1 MNSAEV
7 LIKFK
12 GDTQDAESKTKK
24 INTSLGELTKSF
36 TLASVAAKGITKAI
50 SLFTNGLDSAITRVD
65 TLNNFPKVMSN
76 LGIGAEESSEVIT
89 DLGEKLKG
97 LPTSL
102 DKAAM
107 SVQRL
112 TSKNGNVKESE
123 KIFLALNNAILAGG
137 GSADIQANAIEQ
149 MSQAY
154 AKGKPDMMEWRAM
167 MTAMPAQLKQ
177 VATAMGYVDAAELG
191 EAVRSKEG
199 AKEFARMIETMTQMN
214 ETGVAGFKS
223 FEEQARNATGGISTS
238 VVNMKTAITRGIGN
252 IITSVNESL
261 APFGGLSGV
270 LASIGKFGE
279 QAFTA
284 IGNVLGWVIPLL
296 ISFGSWIVQNKDWI
310 LAIIIPIGTFI
321 ASLTVLSKLATF
333 FTVTIPAIIASIK
346 TLFAI
351 LAANPIALVISAVA
365 ALVAGFIYLWNT
377 FEGFRNF
384 WINCWNAIKDAAIT
398 AGNYIKNSFAVVGNV
413 VNEKFSGLV
422 DGAKKAWSGIKN
434 AFGSVG
440 SFFKNTFS
448 NAWNSVKN
456 VFSSGG
462 VMFRGIS
469 EGIFNSFKNIVNHI
483 IYGINTVV
491 AVPFNTINNALNGLR
506 NIDLWGWKPFN
517 GLPRINTPQ
526 IPYLNVGT
534 NYVPDDTLAMIHE
547 GEAVIPKKFN
557 PYANS
562 GVSNRTLGAMQSGS
576 NRPII
581 NVYADFEMDPLGQVV
596 SKIKTFSGG
605 AKNDY
610 NYGQGVA

>member
-24 INTSLGELTKSF
+24 INTNLGELTKSF

-50 SLFTNGLDSAITRVD
+50 SMFNDGLDNAITRVD
-65 TLNNFPKVMSN
+65 VLNNFPKVMSN
-76 LGIGAEESSEVIT
+76 LGIGAQESSEVIS

-97 LPTSL
+97 LPTAL

-137 GSADIQANAIEQ
+137 GSADIQANAMEQ

-154 AKGKPDMMEWRAM
+154 AKGKPDMMEWRSM

-177 VATAMGYVDAAELG
+177 VAIAMGYVDAAELG
-191 EAVRSKEG
+191 EVVRSKEG
-199 AKEFARMIETMTQMN
+199 AKEFSRMVETMTKMN

-238 VVNMKTAITRGIGN
+238 VINMKTAITRGIGN
-252 IITSVNESL
+252 IITSVNKSL
-261 APFGGLSGV
+261 EPFGGLSGV
-270 LASIGKFGE
+270 LAKIGKFGE

-296 ISFGSWIVQNKDWI
+296 INFGSWIVQNKDWI

-321 ASLTVLSKLATF
+321 ASLTVLSKIVTF
-333 FTVTIPAIIASIK
+333 FTTTLPAIIVSIK

-351 LAANPIALVISAVA
+351 LMANPIALVISAVA

-377 FEGFRNF
+377 CEGFRNF
-384 WINCWNAIKDAAIT
+384 FIAMW
-398 AGNYIKNSFAVVGNV
+398 
-413 VNEKFSGLV
+413 E
-422 DGAKKAWSGIKN
+422 GIKN
-434 AFGSVG
+434 FFLEKIAHIILGVQIAWSVFTGFWGAIINGAIGAWEGIKKAFSSVAT
-440 SFFKNTFS
+440 FFKNIFS
-448 NAWNSVKN
+448 NAWNGVLN
-456 VFSSGG
+456 VFSAGG
-462 VMFRGIS
+462 KVFKGIK
-469 EGIFNSFKNIVNHI
+469 EGVFSVFKSVVNHI
-483 IYGINTVV
+483 IGGINNVV
-491 AVPFNTINNALNGLR
+491 AIPFRTINNALNGLR
-506 NIDLWGWKPFN
+506 NVDLWGWKPFS
-517 GLPRINTPQ
+517 GLPQINTPQ

-534 NYVPDDTLAMIHE
+534 NYVPQDTLAMIHE

-562 GVSNRTLGAMQSGS
+562 GVSNRTLGTMQSGS

-581 NVYADFEMDPLGQVV
+581 NVYADFEMDPIGQVV
-596 SKIKTFSGG
+596 SKIKTYSGG
-605 AKNDY
+605 AKNDF
-610 NYGQGVA
+610 NYGTGVS